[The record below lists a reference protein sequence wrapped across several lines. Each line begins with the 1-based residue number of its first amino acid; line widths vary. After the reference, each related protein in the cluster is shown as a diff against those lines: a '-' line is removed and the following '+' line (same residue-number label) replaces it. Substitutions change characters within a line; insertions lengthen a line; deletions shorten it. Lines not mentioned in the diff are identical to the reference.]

1 MSDDSAFFDELRD
14 RYVVEREIGRGGMAT
29 VYLATEVRHRR
40 PVALKVLRG
49 ERAAELAP
57 ERFLRE
63 IETAA
68 RLQHPHILPVF
79 DSGESAGQL
88 WFTMPYVDGESLR
101 ERLSRT
107 PPLSIAEAVRIARE
121 AAQALEHAHR
131 QGVVHRDI
139 KPENILLT
147 RDGSTLVAD
156 FGIARSAEGGDRIT
170 TAGTVMGTPSYMSP
184 EQAGAETEVDGR
196 SDIYSLGCVLYEM
209 VAGRPPFTGATPH
222 AVVARHMTEAPAPLR
237 TAGRQVP
244 PPLER
249 AILQAMAKTPGDR
262 FDSAAEFAS
271 ALERPGVVGS
281 ARARARPMTIAL
293 AAIALVA
300 AIASGSLLLRR
311 RDAAVRAPGGTVASG
326 FDRKLTQLTTGAGVE
341 EWPAWS
347 PDGTRLAYVAE
358 VDGFRQLFVRTLA
371 SGEERRVT
379 HGPRDDIQPAWS
391 PDGGRLVFV
400 RATADSGKLA
410 PGDLNGWYFEGG
422 DVWSVDLGSG
432 REAPLVS
439 NAFGPAWSPDGA
451 RLAFDAAWAGPRRI
465 WISDGTGRNPRQ
477 LTSDSSEAVIHA
489 GPRWSPDGRRLVFRR
504 IEKTDSDIMTAEV
517 ASDATTRV
525 THDASTDQDPAWSP
539 DGRWIYFASNR
550 GGGINVWRIAVG
562 SSGQAGGAPR
572 QLTTGAGDDVEP
584 APAPDGHRLAFAVRG
599 LNADLWQLPVSPETG
614 AATGPPT
621 PVVVSTREESRGAW
635 SPDGRMI
642 AFNWDRQGEMNIWL
656 HDLGSGANRQLTSGP
671 GGDYQPSWAL
681 GRSDAGVL
689 LRARR
694 QQRHLGGLGGRW
706 SPAPADRG
714 SGHGHQS
721 VLLAGRA
728 LDRIHVRP
736 AGPNGRLG
744 HERGRLRATAT
755 DVDGRRRALSP
766 LDEGWP
772 RHRLPRGDGDRAPY
786 HAGRPRGR
794 RTDAAA
800 GGVERRPH
808 VLVTRRVDPH
818 GRARPPDPLGLSR
831 GRDRAAARV
840 RVRGCGRA
848 DRLSGLVARRPAG
861 AVRPRRAAWR
871 RPLAAR
877 RDRVTVQRGQRVSE

>member
-1 MSDDSAFFDELRD
+1 MADDSAFFDELRAL
-14 RYVVEREIGRGGMAT
+14 YAVEREIGRGGMAT
-29 VYLATEVRHRR
+29 VYLAHEVRHRR

-49 ERAAELAP
+49 ERAAELGP

-107 PPLSIAEAVRIARE
+107 PPLSVADAVRIARE
-121 AAQALEHAHR
+121 AAQALEYAHR

-156 FGIARSAEGGDRIT
+156 FGIARSTEEGSDRIT
-170 TAGTVMGTPSYMSP
+170 GVGTVMGTPSYMSP
-184 EQAGAETEVDGR
+184 EQAGADTEVDGR

-209 VAGRPPFTGATPH
+209 IAGRPPFTGATPH
-222 AVVARHMTEAPAPLR
+222 AVVARHMTEPPPPLR
-237 TAGRQVP
+237 TPGRQVS
-244 PPLER
+244 PPLEH
-249 AILQAMAKTPGDR
+249 AILKAMAKAPGDR

-271 ALERPGVVGS
+271 ALERPGVVGP
-281 ARARARPMTIAL
+281 ARARARPRTIAL
-293 AAIALVA
+293 AVFALVA
-300 AIASGSLLLRR
+300 AVASGSLLLRR
-311 RDAAVRAPGGTVASG
+311 RDAAEGAPGGTVASG

-358 VDGFRQLFVRTLA
+358 LDGFRQLFVRTLA

-379 HGPRDDIQPAWS
+379 HGPHDDIQPAWS
-391 PDGGRLVFV
+391 PDGTRLVFV

-410 PGDLNGWYFEGG
+410 PSDINGWYFEGG

-451 RLAFDAAWAGPRRI
+451 RLAFDASWAGPRRI
-465 WISDGTGRNPRQ
+465 WISDGAGRNPRQ

-504 IEKTDSDIMTAEV
+504 IDKTDSDIMTAEV

-525 THDASTDQDPAWSP
+525 THDASIDLDPAWSP

-562 SSGQAGGAPR
+562 AAGQASGQPR

-584 APAPDGHRLAFAVRG
+584 MPAPDGHRLAFAVRG

-614 AATGPPT
+614 AAAGPPA

-642 AFNWDRQGEMNIWL
+642 AFNSDRQGEMNIWL
-656 HDLGSGANRQLTSGP
+656 RDLGSAADRRLTSGP
-671 GGDYQPSWAL
+671 GGDYQPSWAPDGRTLVFFSARAGNSDIWAVSVADGHLRRLTDDPGMDTNPFYSPDGLSIAFMSDRL
-681 GRSDAGVL
+681 GRTDVWVMNADGSGQRRLTSTGAGGHF
-689 LRARR
+689 LRWTKDGRGIVFRAETGAERR
-694 QQRHLGGLGGRW
+694 IMRVALEDGATTPLPEVASGAHMSW
-706 SPAPADRG
+706 SPHESILMDVRGHRTLWAYPVDGTPPRRVFEFEDAD
-714 SGHGHQS
+714 
-721 VLLAGRA
+721 V
-728 LDRIHVRP
+728 RIDYPVWSP
-736 AGPNGRLG
+736 
-744 HERGRLRATAT
+744 
-755 DVDGRRRALSP
+755 DGRRVLF
-766 LDEGWP
+766 
-772 RHRLPRGDGDRAPY
+772 DRA
-786 HAGRPRGR
+786 
-794 RTDAAA
+794 
-800 GGVERRPH
+800 E
-808 VLVTRRVDPH
+808 PH
-818 GRARPPDPLGLSR
+818 GGDLWLLDGI
-831 GRDRAAARV
+831 
-840 RVRGCGRA
+840 
-848 DRLSGLVARRPAG
+848 
-861 AVRPRRAAWR
+861 
-871 RPLAAR
+871 
-877 RDRVTVQRGQRVSE
+877 E

>member
-1 MSDDSAFFDELRD
+1 MSDDSAFFDELRVL
-14 RYVVEREIGRGGMAT
+14 YVVEREIGRGGMAT
-29 VYLATEVRHRR
+29 VYLAHEVRHRR
-40 PVALKVLRG
+40 PVALKVLRA

-79 DSGESAGQL
+79 DSGESAGRL

-107 PPLSIAEAVRIARE
+107 PPLSVAEAVRIARE
-121 AAQALEHAHR
+121 AAQALEYAHR

-156 FGIARSAEGGDRIT
+156 FGIARSAESGSDRIT
-170 TAGTVMGTPSYMSP
+170 SAGAVMGTPSYMSP
-184 EQAGAETEVDGR
+184 EQAGAAAEVDGR

-209 VAGRPPFTGATPH
+209 VAGRPPFTGATPQ
-222 AVVARHMTEAPAPLR
+222 AVVARHLTEAPPPLR
-237 TAGRQVP
+237 TAGRRVSP
-244 PPLER
+244 SLER
-249 AILQAMAKTPGDR
+249 AILKAMAKAPGDR
-262 FDSAAEFAS
+262 FASAAEFAS
-271 ALERPGVVGS
+271 ALERPGVVGPK
-281 ARARARPMTIAL
+281 RARPRPMTIAL
-293 AAIALVA
+293 GVVAVVA

-311 RDAAVRAPGGTVASG
+311 RDATVRPPGGTVASG

-379 HGPRDDIQPAWS
+379 RGARDDIQPAWS
-391 PDGGRLVFV
+391 PDGARLVFV

-410 PGDLNGWYFEGG
+410 PSDLNGWYFEGG
-422 DVWSVDLGSG
+422 DIWSVDLGSG
-432 REAPLVS
+432 REVPLVS

-451 RLAFDAAWAGPRRI
+451 RLAFDASWAGPRRI

-504 IEKTDSDIMTAEV
+504 IDKTDSDIMTAEV

-525 THDASTDQDPAWSP
+525 THDASTDLDPAWSP

-550 GGGINVWRIAVG
+550 GGGINVWRIGVG
-562 SSGQAGGAPR
+562 ADGQAAGQPR

-584 APAPDGHRLAFAVRG
+584 VPAPDGHRLAFAVRA

-614 AATGPPT
+614 AAAGPPA

-642 AFNWDRQGEMNIWL
+642 AFNSDRQGEMNIWL
-656 HDLGSGANRQLTSGP
+656 HDLGSGTDRRLTSGP
-671 GGDYQPSWAL
+671 GGDYQPSWAPDGRTVAFFSARAGNSDIWAVSVDDGRLSRLTDDPGMDTNPFYSPDGLSIAFMSDRL
-681 GRSDAGVL
+681 GRTDVWVMNADGSGQRRLTSTGAGGHF
-689 LRARR
+689 LRWTKDGRGIVFRAETGTERR
-694 QQRHLGGLGGRW
+694 IMRVAVEGGGLTSLPEVSSGAHMSW
-706 SPAPADRG
+706 SPDESILMDVRGHRTLWAYPVDGTAPRRVFGFEDAD
-714 SGHGHQS
+714 
-721 VLLAGRA
+721 V
-728 LDRIHVRP
+728 RIDYPVWSP
-736 AGPNGRLG
+736 
-744 HERGRLRATAT
+744 
-755 DVDGRRRALSP
+755 DGRR
-766 LDEGWP
+766 
-772 RHRLPRGDGDRAPY
+772 
-786 HAGRPRGR
+786 
-794 RTDAAA
+794 
-800 GGVERRPH
+800 
-808 VLVTRRVDPH
+808 VLF
-818 GRARPPDPLGLSR
+818 
-831 GRDRAAARV
+831 DRAAPH
-840 RVRGCGRA
+840 GG
-848 DRLSGLVARRPAG
+848 DLWLLDGI
-861 AVRPRRAAWR
+861 
-871 RPLAAR
+871 
-877 RDRVTVQRGQRVSE
+877 E

>member
-1 MSDDSAFFDELRD
+1 MPDSAFFDGLRD
-14 RYVVEREIGRGGMAT
+14 RYLVEREIGRGGMAT
-29 VYLATEVRHRR
+29 VYLAHEVRHRR

-49 ERAAELAP
+49 ERAAELGP

-79 DSGESAGQL
+79 DSGESAGQF

-101 ERLSRT
+101 DRLSRT
-107 PPLSIAEAVRIARE
+107 PPLSVADAVRIARE
-121 AAQALEHAHR
+121 AAQALEYAHR

-156 FGIARSAEGGDRIT
+156 FGIARSAEASDRIT
-170 TAGTVMGTPSYMSP
+170 SAGTVMGTPSYMSP
-184 EQAGAETEVDGR
+184 EQAGADTEVDGR

-222 AVVARHMTEAPAPLR
+222 AVVARHMTEPPPPLR
-237 TAGRQVP
+237 APGGHVS

-249 AILQAMAKTPGDR
+249 AILKAMAKAPGDR

-271 ALERPGVVGS
+271 ALERPGVVGP
-281 ARARARPMTIAL
+281 ARARARPRTIAL
-293 AAIALVA
+293 AVIALVA

-371 SGEERRVT
+371 TGEEHRVT

-391 PDGGRLVFV
+391 PDGARLVFV

-410 PGDLNGWYFEGG
+410 PSDINGWYFEGG
-422 DVWSVDLGSG
+422 DVWSVDVGSG

-451 RLAFDAAWAGPRRI
+451 RLAFDASWAGPRRI
-465 WISDGTGRNPRQ
+465 WISDGAGRNPRQ

-504 IEKTDSDIMTAEV
+504 IDKTDSDIMTAEV

-525 THDASTDQDPAWSP
+525 THDASTDLDPTWSR

-562 SSGQAGGAPR
+562 ADGRAAGQPR

-584 APAPDGHRLAFAVRG
+584 VPAPDGHRLAFAVRG

-614 AATGPPT
+614 AAAGPPA

-642 AFNWDRQGEMNIWL
+642 AFNSDRQGEMNIWL
-656 HDLGSGANRQLTSGP
+656 RDLGSGADRRVTSGP
-671 GGDYQPSWAL
+671 GGDYQPSWAPD
-681 GRSDAGVL
+681 GRTLTFFSARAGNSDIWAV
-689 LRARR
+689 
-694 QQRHLGGLGGRW
+694 
-706 SPAPADRG
+706 SVAD
-714 SGHGHQS
+714 
-721 VLLAGRA
+721 
-728 LDRIHVRP
+728 
-736 AGPNGRLG
+736 
-744 HERGRLRATAT
+744 GRLRRLTEDPGMDTNPFYSPDGLSIAFMSDRLGRT
-755 DVDGRRRALSP
+755 DVWVMNADGSGQRRLTSTGAGGHFLRWTKDGRGIVFRAETGTERRIMRVAVGDGALTPLPEVTSGAHMSWSPDESVLMDVRGHRALWAHPVDGTAPRRVFAFEDADVRIDYPVWSP
-766 LDEGWP
+766 
-772 RHRLPRGDGDRAPY
+772 DGRWVLFDRA
-786 HAGRPRGR
+786 
-794 RTDAAA
+794 
-800 GGVERRPH
+800 E
-808 VLVTRRVDPH
+808 PH
-818 GRARPPDPLGLSR
+818 GGDLWLLDGI
-831 GRDRAAARV
+831 
-840 RVRGCGRA
+840 
-848 DRLSGLVARRPAG
+848 
-861 AVRPRRAAWR
+861 
-871 RPLAAR
+871 
-877 RDRVTVQRGQRVSE
+877 E